1 MYTSTSISLLGF
13 RSKHRPDAT
22 MGSCN
27 DSLPRC
33 PSESSPPLHKLQ
45 LPLSLPIP
53 IRWSFSTH
61 GNQSKLSRHS
71 FTTTGHSNSE
81 IHRIGHP
88 FSIKWLH
95 MSDLSTPR
103 ILPPP
108 FAILQA
114 SPTAT
119 TSTAEPPPLILTVEP
134 SMRTCSASIRCQLA
148 PPRPLHLP
156 PFTSPEILSEQ
167 AGQIKRTTCKGE
179 FLAGCTVKGMNSL
192 GSRLCHFAYKSLHLK
207 TIPCELR
214 SFQKIAIMCSTLN
227 RTPLAGLLKICFIL
241 YFDK

>member
-1 MYTSTSISLLGF
+1 MYTSTSISLLPF

-119 TSTAEPPPLILTVEP
+119 TSTAEPPPLILTVERLRCVQVWP
-134 SMRTCSASIRCQLA
+134 QSDASWLPQGLSTFPHSLRQKSCQS
-148 PPRPLHLP
+148 RPVKSSGRPARESFLP
-156 PFTSPEILSEQ
+156 G
-167 AGQIKRTTCKGE
+167 AR
-179 FLAGCTVKGMNSL
+179 
-192 GSRLCHFAYKSLHLK
+192 
-207 TIPCELR
+207 
-214 SFQKIAIMCSTLN
+214 
-227 RTPLAGLLKICFIL
+227 
-241 YFDK
+241 